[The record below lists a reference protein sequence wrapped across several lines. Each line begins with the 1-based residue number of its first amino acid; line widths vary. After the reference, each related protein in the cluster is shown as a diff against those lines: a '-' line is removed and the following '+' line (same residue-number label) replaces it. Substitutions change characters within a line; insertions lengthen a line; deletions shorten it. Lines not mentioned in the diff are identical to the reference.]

1 VPPVPVI
8 VGSAVVITVVVDA
21 GDDSDWLHPASSPS
35 AAVLTVARRIF
46 RREGIDGGSNAQ
58 HM

>member
-1 VPPVPVI
+1 MVVPV
-8 VGSAVVITVVVDA
+8 VLDDG
-21 GDDSDWLHPASSPS
+21 GDSDWLQPASSPS
-35 AAVLTVARRIF
+35 AAALTVARRIF